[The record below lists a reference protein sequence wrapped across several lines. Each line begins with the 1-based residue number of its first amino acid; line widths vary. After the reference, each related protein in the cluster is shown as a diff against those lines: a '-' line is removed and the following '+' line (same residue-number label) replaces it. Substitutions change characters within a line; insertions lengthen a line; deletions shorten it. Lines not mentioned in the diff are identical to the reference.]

1 MMHPEILVVVFFVL
15 LTTFGVVRRNRIFF
29 NLGYFLYGLSVF
41 AAEINQYLEI
51 QSFSHLLFA
60 ILFLIQAILS
70 VPNKLPYDGGKLAK
84 SAAVK
89 IFSCLAL
96 INMIGVLVPYTSP
109 AAHFSTWFGMHWSKS
124 KTGGSTWE
132 YNYHDCGYVKVR
144 NSTDGGNSWAGWSVI
159 PFDFD

>member
-1 MMHPEILVVVFFVL
+1 MMHPEILIVIVFVL
-15 LTTFGVVRRNRIFF
+15 LTTYGVLRRKRILF

-41 AAEINQYLEI
+41 VAEINQYLDI

-84 SAAVK
+84 SAAIK

-96 INMIGVLVPYTSP
+96 INLIGVLVPYTSP
-109 AAHFSTWFGMHWSKS
+109 APTVTYYLH
-124 KTGGSTWE
+124 
-132 YNYHDCGYVKVR
+132 
-144 NSTDGGNSWAGWSVI
+144 SVMAIYPVVAMFLVLTNKI
-159 PFDFD
+159 PVTEE

>member
-1 MMHPEILVVVFFVL
+1 MMHPEILIVIVFVL
-15 LTTFGVVRRNRIFF
+15 LTTYGVLRRNRIFF

-41 AAEINQYLEI
+41 VAEINQYLDI

-84 SAAVK
+84 SAAIK

-96 INMIGVLVPYTSP
+96 INLIGVLVPYTSP
-109 AAHFSTWFGMHWSKS
+109 APTVTYYLH
-124 KTGGSTWE
+124 
-132 YNYHDCGYVKVR
+132 
-144 NSTDGGNSWAGWSVI
+144 SVMAIFPVVAMFLVLTNKI
-159 PFDFD
+159 PVTEE

>member
-1 MMHPEILVVVFFVL
+1 MMHPEILIVIVFVL
-15 LTTFGVVRRNRIFF
+15 LTTYGVLRRNRIFF

-41 AAEINQYLEI
+41 VAEINQYLDV

-84 SAAVK
+84 SAAIK

-96 INMIGVLVPYTSP
+96 INLIGVLVPYTSP
-109 AAHFSTWFGMHWSKS
+109 APTVTYYLH
-124 KTGGSTWE
+124 
-132 YNYHDCGYVKVR
+132 
-144 NSTDGGNSWAGWSVI
+144 SVMAIYPVVAMFLVLTNKI
-159 PFDFD
+159 PVTKE

>member
-1 MMHPEILVVVFFVL
+1 MHPEILIVIVFVL
-15 LTTFGVVRRNRIFF
+15 LTTYGVLRRNRIFF

-41 AAEINQYLEI
+41 VAEINQYLDI

-84 SAAVK
+84 SAAIK

-96 INMIGVLVPYTSP
+96 INLIGVLVPYTSP
-109 AAHFSTWFGMHWSKS
+109 APTVTYYLH
-124 KTGGSTWE
+124 
-132 YNYHDCGYVKVR
+132 
-144 NSTDGGNSWAGWSVI
+144 SVMAIYPVVAMFLVLTNKI
-159 PFDFD
+159 PVTEE

>member
-15 LTTFGVVRRNRIFF
+15 LTTFGVFRRNRIFF

-70 VPNKLPYDGGKLAK
+70 FK
-84 SAAVK
+84 
-89 IFSCLAL
+89 
-96 INMIGVLVPYTSP
+96 
-109 AAHFSTWFGMHWSKS
+109 
-124 KTGGSTWE
+124 
-132 YNYHDCGYVKVR
+132 
-144 NSTDGGNSWAGWSVI
+144 
-159 PFDFD
+159 